1 MKADEYQVLLLAIE
15 EGVSA
20 GFLRIF
26 PDNGI
31 GEYPDPI
38 QEAGMEGIMVDSVL
52 DSILS
57 WFHIERPWMKES
69 NV

>member
-15 EGVSA
+15 EGVST

-31 GEYPDPI
+31 EDYPDPI
-38 QEAGMEGIMVDSVL
+38 QEAGMEGVMVNAVM

-57 WFHIERPWMKES
+57 WFHIERPWLRES
-69 NV
+69 SV